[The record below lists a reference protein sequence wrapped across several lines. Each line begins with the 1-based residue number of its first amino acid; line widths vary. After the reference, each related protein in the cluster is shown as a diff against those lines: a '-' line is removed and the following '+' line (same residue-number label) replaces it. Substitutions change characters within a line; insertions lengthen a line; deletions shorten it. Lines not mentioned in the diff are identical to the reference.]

1 MFDPL
6 SNTKKTV
13 DNTCS
18 RVCWTNFEVFG
29 NTVKH
34 FGRGGSRTFFCWG
47 RGWLLPWGCRINE
60 ACTPPSPPPPPNGG
74 GTCPE
79 CLVEYSFEG
88 LLLSE
93 VYSVNTITV
102 LNLMNRPK
110 KLPPLPF
117 LSENLVVEVN
127 HISKV
132 EYTHVQM
139 CQEHVH
145 LPT

>member
-1 MFDPL
+1 MTHFQTPKRQLRIHVAEYVGQTSRCLEL
-6 SNTKKTV
+6 SNILARV
-13 DNTCS
+13 DPGLFCAGGGGGYYLGVAES
-18 RVCWTNFEVFG
+18 M
-29 NTVKH
+29 KH
-34 FGRGGSRTFFCWG
+34 A
-47 RGWLLPWGCRINE
+47 L
-60 ACTPPSPPPPPNGG
+60 PPPPPNGG